1 MLNSATML
9 NSEQTQWLLKCAQ
22 RANNIPND
30 AIVLLL
36 RAGYASYDD
45 NDALRIT
52 AEGLAYLRTRS
63 GP

>member
-1 MLNSATML
+1 ML

-22 RANNIPND
+22 RAKHIPND

-36 RAGYASYDD
+36 RAGYANYND
-45 NDALRIT
+45 NDSLRIT
-52 AEGLAYLRTRS
+52 AEGLEYLRTRA

>member
-1 MLNSATML
+1 MLST
-9 NSEQTQWLLKCAQ
+9 EQTQWLLKCAQ

-36 RAGYASYDD
+36 RARYAHYDE

-52 AEGLAYLRTRS
+52 AEGLEYLRKRV